1 MLRGVTTPDAA
12 RLARWGTVSAC
23 VAGASVVLSRAGAP
37 SPVLFGA
44 FVAAIG
50 FALISRTALHVPAGL
65 SISAQA
71 VIGVAV
77 GTYLQRSTLAAV
89 SAKWASVV
97 PTCIATLAVS
107 ILAGFILAKV
117 APVDRATSSFGMIAG
132 GAAGIISIS
141 RELGADERMVAVLQ
155 YLRLLIIVAL
165 TPLIATTMFGAA
177 GLNTRAGAGGGL
189 TAVGFAALCASSGV
203 ALGRL
208 LRLPAGDLLG
218 PLIVAAVYS
227 IGFGSGSET
236 SVPPLVQDC
245 AFAII
250 GLQVG
255 LRFTVANLREARV
268 LLPAAI
274 TIIGAMILI
283 SAGLGAVLAYFAHVT
298 QLDGYLATTPG
309 GFSAVVAFTL
319 GTNANFAFV
328 LSVQVLR
335 TLIMLVAA
343 PPLARWVAGRSEAVL
358 ASRRPTW

>member
-1 MLRGVTTPDAA
+1 MLRRVATWDAA
-12 RLARWGTVSAC
+12 RLTRWGVLSAG
-23 VAGASVVLSRAGAP
+23 VATAGVVLSRIEVP

-44 FVAAIG
+44 FVAGIG

-65 SISAQA
+65 SIAAQA
-71 VIGVAV
+71 VIGVTV
-77 GTYLQRSTLAAV
+77 GSYLQRSTLAAV

-107 ILAGFILAKV
+107 ILAGFVLAKV

-132 GAAGIISIS
+132 GAAGIIAIS

-165 TPLIATTMFGAA
+165 TPVIATTLFGAA
-177 GLNTRAGAGGGL
+177 GLSTRGGAAGGL
-189 TAVGFAALCASSGV
+189 PAVGFVALCALGGV
-203 ALGRL
+203 AFGRL

-218 PLIVAAVYS
+218 PLAIAAFCS
-227 IGFGSGSET
+227 IGFGSGSAT
-236 SVPPLVQDC
+236 SVPALVQDA
-245 AFAII
+245 AFAVI

-255 LRFTVANLREARV
+255 LRFTIASLREARG

-283 SAGLGAVLAYFAHVT
+283 SAGVGAVLAHFAHVT

-319 GTNANFAFV
+319 GTNANFAFI

-335 TLIMLVAA
+335 TLVMLMAA
-343 PPLARWVAGRSEAVL
+343 PPLARWVAGRGEVALSG
-358 ASRRPTW
+358 RRRTW